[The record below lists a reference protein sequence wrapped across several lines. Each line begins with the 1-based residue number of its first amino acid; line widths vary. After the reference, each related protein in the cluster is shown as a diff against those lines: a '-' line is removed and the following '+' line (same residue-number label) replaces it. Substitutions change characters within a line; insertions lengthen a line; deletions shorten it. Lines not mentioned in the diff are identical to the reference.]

1 MERVCRGCDK
11 SDGIGGNRM
20 KVQEYLSTVT
30 EQIRC
35 KQAREMVSEELREHI
50 LDQAKAY
57 EEEGM
62 FEEEALERAVKEMGD
77 PVETGVALDGIHR
90 PKLSVG
96 LLILIGMISLCS
108 IAVHGMLGMYTQEVS
123 GAGYWYLKHHIFYLF
138 LGYLM
143 MFLVYRLDYSILARH
158 ARKAAIIFFVLVCLG
173 GTLFGIEING
183 AKLYLRLGAFY
194 LFLPTVMSLY
204 VPLYGGLLYS
214 YRGEGYKGILKLLL
228 WAVVPVWFTFRL
240 PAFSQGMV
248 LWCTLMVLLGV
259 TIWKGWYSVR
269 KKSALTLTG
278 VLFTAPIW
286 SVLGRALLGGF
297 ANYQTARIQAFLTN
311 SPDGNYLTIRM
322 REFLSGSK
330 MLGSNAEQILE
341 LGKFP
346 GFNSDYIFVSVISAY
361 GIFAGILVAA
371 LLAYLLIKIFRVSFY
386 QKNQLGMI
394 LGCGCG
400 MVYLFQ
406 ILLSIGMNLGLLP
419 TTAAILPFFSSGG
432 SGIVISYILLGLVL
446 SVYRYQNI
454 LSDKPTP
461 VKTLTFRFSLKI

>member
-1 MERVCRGCDK
+1 MEGVCRGGDT
-11 SDGIGGNRM
+11 SVGFGGDGM

-50 LDQAKAY
+50 LDQARAY

-62 FEEEALERAVKEMGD
+62 FEEEALAKAVKEMGD
-77 PVETGVALDGIHR
+77 PVKTGVALDEIHR
-90 PKLSVG
+90 PKISVG
-96 LLILIGMISLCS
+96 LLILVGIISLSS

-123 GAGYWYLKHHIFYLF
+123 GAGYGYLRHHIFYLA

-158 ARKAAIIFFVLVCLG
+158 ARKAAVIFLLLICLG
-173 GTLFGIEING
+173 GNFWGVQING
-183 AKLYLRLGAFY
+183 AKLYLRLGSFY
-194 LFLPTVMSLY
+194 LFLPTIMNLY

-214 YRGEGYKGILKLLL
+214 YRGEGYRGIIKLLL
-228 WAVVPVWFTFRL
+228 WAVVPAWFTFRL
-240 PAFSQGMV
+240 PAFSQGVV
-248 LWCTLMVLLGV
+248 LWCTLTILLGIA
-259 TIWKGWYSVR
+259 IWKGWYSVR
-269 KKSALTLTG
+269 RKYALTLTG

-286 SVLGRALLGGF
+286 GLLGTALLGGL
-297 ANYQTARIQAFLTN
+297 ANYQMARIQAFLTN

-322 REFLSGSK
+322 REFLLGSK
-330 MLGSNAEQILE
+330 MLGSSAEQITE
-341 LGKFP
+341 LGKLP
-346 GFNSDYIFVSVISAY
+346 GFNNDYIFVSLISAY

-371 LLAYLLIKIFRVSFY
+371 LLFYLLVKIFRVSFH

-400 MVYLFQ
+400 MIYLFQ
-406 ILLSIGMNLGLLP
+406 IILSIGMNLGLLP
-419 TTAAILPFFSSGG
+419 STAVILPFFSSGG
-432 SGIVISYILLGLVL
+432 SGIVTSYILLGLVL

-454 LSDKPTP
+454 LPSKPSP
-461 VKTLTFRFSLKI
+461 AKTLTLHFSLKI